1 MRQSTDG
8 FQEPTAAPASV
19 AMSRLTEI
27 LLASLT
33 SLAAAG
39 EVEATC
45 RLAGQAYM
53 ALRDTDRKAARSF
66 DVLLH
71 RLTTKLTW

>member
-1 MRQSTDG
+1 MSQTGDGSKETTTAST
-8 FQEPTAAPASV
+8 PITV
-19 AMSRLTEI
+19 SRLTEI
-27 LLASLT
+27 LLASLI

-39 EVEATC
+39 QVEATC

-53 ALRDTDRKAARSF
+53 ALRDTDRKAARQF

-71 RLTTKLTW
+71 RLTAKLTW